1 MGSGQLVGPAGGGGG
16 GGGGDNGDGRC
27 CDMSLKCSCRWK
39 CEHQHYRGLFL
50 NGGGSYKGLVFFLGC
65 FVVLGS
71 IATLYAWLAFTPP
84 YAVAARAA
92 AGGGCREDN
101 EGSWSI
107 GVFYGDSPFSLK
119 PIEAM
124 NIWRDDSA
132 AWPVAN
138 PVVTCA
144 STSEAGFP
152 SNFVADPFLYV
163 QGDAIYLFYEMKN
176 LITMQG
182 DIAVSR
188 SVDKGATWQQLGI
201 ALDED
206 WHLSYPY
213 VFNYHGQIYMMP
225 ESSEKGQLRVY
236 RALDF
241 PLQWKLEKVVMKKPM
256 VDSFVINHKGK
267 FWLFGSDH
275 SSFGSKKNGQLEIW
289 YSDSPLGP
297 WKPHKKNPVY
307 NTYRSV
313 GARNG
318 GRPFIHDGILYRVGQ
333 DCGETYGRRVR
344 LFKVEVLTQ
353 DEFKEVEV
361 PLGVEEPKKGR
372 NAWNGARYHHLDV
385 QQLPSGEWIG
395 VMDGDRVPSGY
406 SVRRFILGCAS
417 IAAVAVIVILIG
429 VLLGAVKCIVPLN
442 WSSHGLGKKS
452 NAFLVWGRSNMLSSK
467 VRRFCSRLN
476 RVPPFLRGW
485 VKVNTRVGR
494 CVVAFIFAIGV
505 ALMCTGVHYI
515 YGGNGADEPY
525 LWKGH
530 YSQFTLLTMTYDA
543 RIWNLKMYVKHYS
556 RCSSVKE
563 IVVVWN
569 KGVPPNSS
577 DFDSVVPVRIRVEAR
592 NSLNNRFRMDP
603 LIKTRAVLELD
614 DDIMMTCDDVERGFK
629 VWREHPDRIVG
640 FYPRLINGNPLKYRA
655 ERYARKHEG
664 YNMIL
669 TGAAFIDS
677 QLAFQKYNSPQVRL
691 GRELVD
697 KYFNCEDVLLNYL
710 YANASSSR
718 TVEYV
723 KPAWAIDTSKF
734 SGAAISRNTK
744 VHYRIRSNCLAK
756 FSQMY
761 GGLAGRKWAFDARKD
776 GWDV

>member
-1 MGSGQLVGPAGGGGG
+1 
-16 GGGGDNGDGRC
+16 
-27 CDMSLKCSCRWK
+27 
-39 CEHQHYRGLFL
+39 
-50 NGGGSYKGLVFFLGC
+50 
-65 FVVLGS
+65 
-71 IATLYAWLAFTPP
+71 
-84 YAVAARAA
+84 
-92 AGGGCREDN
+92 
-101 EGSWSI
+101 
-107 GVFYGDSPFSLK
+107 
-119 PIEAM
+119 
-124 NIWRDDSA
+124 
-132 AWPVAN
+132 
-138 PVVTCA
+138 
-144 STSEAGFP
+144 
-152 SNFVADPFLYV
+152 
-163 QGDAIYLFYEMKN
+163 
-176 LITMQG
+176 
-182 DIAVSR
+182 
-188 SVDKGATWQQLGI
+188 
-201 ALDED
+201 
-206 WHLSYPY
+206 
-213 VFNYHGQIYMMP
+213 
-225 ESSEKGQLRVY
+225 
-236 RALDF
+236 
-241 PLQWKLEKVVMKKPM
+241 
-256 VDSFVINHKGK
+256 
-267 FWLFGSDH
+267 
-275 SSFGSKKNGQLEIW
+275 
-289 YSDSPLGP
+289 
-297 WKPHKKNPVY
+297 
-307 NTYRSV
+307 
-313 GARNG
+313 
-318 GRPFIHDGILYRVGQ
+318 
-333 DCGETYGRRVR
+333 
-344 LFKVEVLTQ
+344 
-353 DEFKEVEV
+353 
-361 PLGVEEPKKGR
+361 
-372 NAWNGARYHHLDV
+372 
-385 QQLPSGEWIG
+385 
-395 VMDGDRVPSGY
+395 
-406 SVRRFILGCAS
+406 
-417 IAAVAVIVILIG
+417 
-429 VLLGAVKCIVPLN
+429 
-442 WSSHGLGKKS
+442 
-452 NAFLVWGRSNMLSSK
+452 MLSSK